1 MACQSSLCF
10 SGPTAQTDKEIRR
23 SWKIFLCLSLSLSL
37 SLWHAWGDRSRENV
51 TGCHFYN
58 LIYTLSEIYL
68 RLTSWWSQEAV
79 QEPLEVKQIIV
90 HILPTIS
97 FNTPLEVQAGRKWNF
112 NIGHPPTKHTLG
124 FLIVKWFIKEYTVE
138 SKHPHWPFFFLFKV
152 LLVDAWNVYIHILYG
167 SVVPFKMCKRKLSND
182 VPPCFMVPR
191 FSQLFFL
198 MEKQQ
203 LIMISSCEY
212 PSLSELFD
220 Y

>member
-1 MACQSSLCF
+1 M
-10 SGPTAQTDKEIRR
+10 
-23 SWKIFLCLSLSLSL
+23 
-37 SLWHAWGDRSRENV
+37 
-51 TGCHFYN
+51 
-58 LIYTLSEIYL
+58 SEIYL

-152 LLVDAWNVYIHILYG
+152 LLEDAWNIYIHILYG

-182 VPPCFMVPR
+182 VGMLSVF
-191 FSQLFFL
+191 FSLYIFTCSPSFHGATIFTTFFFNGEAAAHHDLFL
-198 MEKQQ
+198 RV
-203 LIMISSCEY
+203 
-212 PSLSELFD
+212 SLSLRALWLLKHSRASLFSCCLTWS
-220 Y
+220 YLFTFALKCVGLL